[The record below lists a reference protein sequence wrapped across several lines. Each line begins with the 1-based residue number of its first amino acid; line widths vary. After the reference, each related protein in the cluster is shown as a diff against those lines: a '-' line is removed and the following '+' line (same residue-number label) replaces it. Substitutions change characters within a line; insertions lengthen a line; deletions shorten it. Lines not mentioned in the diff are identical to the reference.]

1 MEWVCY
7 DNNMINVSDT
17 NYLIDTTLD
26 SKYFGFGGCD
36 VDSSVNCLDD
46 GFIISVNIWY
56 WHGNM
61 ILDASI

>member
-1 MEWVCY
+1 
-7 DNNMINVSDT
+7 MINVSDT

-46 GFIISVNIWY
+46 GFIISVNI
-56 WHGNM
+56 
-61 ILDASI
+61 